1 MTIRQKQADI
11 GRAKHALKTVQAQTK
26 QKTTSPKTEK
36 ISTQAQNKW
45 EPSNPEKKRRNKK
58 QRINWKTRFK
68 MATNTYISIITCRS
82 SHRGA
87 VINESDYEP

>member
-1 MTIRQKQADI
+1 MTVRQKQADI

-26 QKTTSPKTEK
+26 QKTTFPKTEK

-82 SHRGA
+82 SHRGE